1 LLFWTDRGRITFHYL
16 RSVLAV
22 PTAYI
27 ALSFFFHVRKHGS
40 HPDPYHHDN
49 EPFHLR
55 AGSGSTSEV
64 KGVER
69 V

>member
-1 LLFWTDRGRITFHYL
+1 MTFYYL
-16 RSVLAV
+16 VSVLAV